1 MGAEAVA
8 VACDVSDR
16 DALAAVLDGIP
27 AEHALTGIVH
37 TAGVVD
43 DGVFASMTPER
54 VGAVFAP
61 KADAALHLHELTASL
76 DLAMFTSYS
85 SVAATY
91 GSPGQANY
99 AAANAVLDAL
109 AHHRRARGLAGQSL
123 GWGLWGRASDI
134 SGHLSATDLARIGGA
149 LSDEQGMALFD
160 AALASAP
167 AHVLPVRLHLSELK
181 RRGDVPALLRGLVRV
196 PKRRATAAALDRSSL
211 AGRLAGLSAAEQERQ
226 LTALVLGEVAGVLG
240 HVSGRP
246 SRRAV
251 RSRSWASIR

>member
-1 MGAEAVA
+1 M
-8 VACDVSDR
+8 ACDVSDR

-27 AEHALTGIVH
+27 AEYPLTGVVH

-43 DGVFASMTPER
+43 DGVFASMTPDR

-61 KADAALHLHELTASL
+61 KADAALGLHELTAHL
-76 DLAMFTSYS
+76 DLAMFTLYS
-85 SVAATY
+85 SVAASY
-91 GSPGQANY
+91 GSAGQANY

-123 GWGLWGRASDI
+123 GWGLWEQVSGI
-134 SGHLSATDLARIGGA
+134 SGHLSEADLARIEKLGGG
-149 LSDEQGMALFD
+149 LSTADGLALFD
-160 AALASAP
+160 AALGAAP
-167 AHVLPVRLHLSELK
+167 AHVLPVRLNLSGLK
-181 RRGDVPALLRGLVRV
+181 DRAEVPALLRGLVRA
-196 PKRRATAAALDRSSL
+196 PRRRTVAATGHGDGSSL